1 VTVEAWRILKVL
13 EEVQREGGR
22 VTLAALADL
31 VRGLGGGSFGVV
43 QQGKGRKRKLGEEKG
58 RVDVVDVAGGKVEL
72 NKDVSGWNG
81 LARHSRLVCSMNRV
95 GDRGV
100 GECGSLGRRRG
111 WCDELDSSEP
121 GAGPTSSGEKRSSL

>member
-1 VTVEAWRILKVL
+1 
-13 EEVQREGGR
+13 

-72 NKDVSGWNG
+72 NKDVSG
-81 LARHSRLVCSMNRV
+81 
-95 GDRGV
+95 
-100 GECGSLGRRRG
+100 
-111 WCDELDSSEP
+111 
-121 GAGPTSSGEKRSSL
+121 